1 MNVEKT
7 SAVENQHHL
16 YVTLFTKN
24 VEFDFPLEIKCLN
37 RLEPA
42 FMIVFIGGIFMK
54 VCMIGS
60 TGHTSYVLKGLR
72 GQTDVELIGI
82 APGSPG
88 EETEGLL
95 KLAGDYGHTP
105 ARFPHYIRMLDE
117 LKPDIAAVACH
128 FNDHAA
134 IAVEAMNR
142 GIHVFVEKPLA
153 TTLEDLEQVRAAY
166 KKSNVHLAAML
177 GSRYES
183 WFLTVHKLLQERAI
197 GEIRLM
203 NAQKSYKLGK
213 RSSLYTKRETYG
225 GTIPWVGSHAIDWM
239 YALSGEQF
247 HSVYAAHSAKANS
260 GHGDL
265 ESTALCH
272 FTFSNEVFGSA
283 TIDYL
288 RPRQASSHEDD
299 RIRIVGT
306 TGVLE
311 ARAGKVL
318 LIHEEQPGIREMP
331 LLPKREIFA
340 DFLQQVRGE
349 GSCMVTAE
357 QSFMVT
363 EACLKARMSADE
375 GRIVTFET

>member
-1 MNVEKT
+1 
-7 SAVENQHHL
+7 
-16 YVTLFTKN
+16 
-24 VEFDFPLEIKCLN
+24 
-37 RLEPA
+37 
-42 FMIVFIGGIFMK
+42 
-54 VCMIGS
+54 MIGS
-60 TGHTSYVLKGLR
+60 TGHTGYVLKGLR
-72 GQTDVELIGI
+72 GQADVELIGI
-82 APGSPG
+82 APGSHG

-95 KLAGDYGHTP
+95 KLAGDYGYMP
-105 ARFPHYIRMLDE
+105 KQYPHYIQMLDD

-134 IAVEAMNR
+134 VTVEALNR

-153 TTLEDLEQVRAAY
+153 TTLEDLDLVRAAY

-177 GSRYES
+177 GIRYES
-183 WFLTVHKLLQERAI
+183 WFLTVQLLLKERAI

-213 RSSLYTKRETYG
+213 RNALYTNRETYG

-239 YALSGEQF
+239 YALSGEKF
-247 HSVYAAHSAKANS
+247 HSVFAAHSTKANS

-272 FTFSNEVFGSA
+272 FTFSNEVLGSA
-283 TIDYL
+283 TIDYF
-288 RPRQASSHEDD
+288 RPRQAPSHEDD

-311 ARAGKVL
+311 AQVGKVF
-318 LIHEEQPGIREMP
+318 LINDEQAGIREIP
-331 LLPKREIFA
+331 LLPKREIFV
-340 DFLQQVRGE
+340 DFLQQVHGD
-349 GSCMVTAE
+349 GHCMVTAE

-363 EACLKARMSADE
+363 EACLKARISADE
-375 GRIVTFET
+375 GRIVYFEA